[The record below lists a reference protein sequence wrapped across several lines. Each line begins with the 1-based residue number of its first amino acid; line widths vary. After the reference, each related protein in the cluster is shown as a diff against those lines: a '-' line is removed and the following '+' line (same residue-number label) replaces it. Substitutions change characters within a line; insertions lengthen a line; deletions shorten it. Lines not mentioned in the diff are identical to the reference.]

1 MVKSGCLNGRIFL
14 KGLTFNNVHLY
25 VHVCFKIYLNYLCN
39 QRFFFKLITEKE
51 IAIPVEK
58 RNQKPGYSAGF
69 SSTYTKIG
77 TIQRRLVWPP
87 HKYDMQIREA
97 IHIFIPM
104 ADSC

>member
-1 MVKSGCLNGRIFL
+1 MYTSMYMYVLRYTWIIF
-14 KGLTFNNVHLY
+14 V
-25 VHVCFKIYLNYLCN
+25 I
-39 QRFFFKLITEKE
+39 RDFFFKLITEKE

-104 ADSC
+104 ADSCWCIAEINTIL